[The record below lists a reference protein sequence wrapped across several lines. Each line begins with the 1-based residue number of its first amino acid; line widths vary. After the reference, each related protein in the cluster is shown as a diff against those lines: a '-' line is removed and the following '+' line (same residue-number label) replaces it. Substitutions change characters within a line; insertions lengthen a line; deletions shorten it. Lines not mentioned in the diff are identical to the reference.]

1 MAIEQNPF
9 EMISQ
14 AVSNVV
20 PITEMEESADATFE
34 VDPTD
39 GGVIVDFSENVEMEA
54 TGDIIEWYGD
64 LSETLDE
71 DDLGAIASDV
81 IDNYEAD
88 KDSRAEW
95 ESMFE
100 RGFDLLGLKLEQGSE
115 PFEGACTA
123 VHPLLIESAVKFQS
137 KASGELFPVGGPVK
151 TQILGKSTPEKE
163 MQANRVQNFMNYQ
176 LTEQMPEYF
185 DEFERMLFH
194 LPLIGSAF
202 KKLYYDASLKRPA
215 SEFIPI
221 DQFYV
226 SYYATNLRNADRY
239 THVIYR
245 SPVEIARD
253 IRAGVYQDIDLPTPS
268 QGDMPSFTE
277 KMDTILGLSPSSD
290 HDPQYILLEQH
301 CYLDIED
308 DGVSLPY
315 IVTVEQQSR
324 QILSIRRNYKQDDPN
339 KEKISHF
346 VHYRFVP
353 GFGFYGLGLIHF
365 LGNLTMSATAAMRS
379 LIDAGQFANLPGGF
393 KAKGV
398 RMVGDNDP
406 IAPGEFKEV
415 EATGIDLSKAIVT
428 LPYKEPSAT
437 LHQMLNFVTV
447 AGQKFA
453 DSTEQVISDAA
464 SYGPVGTT
472 MALLE
477 ASSKFFSAIHKR
489 VHKSQKDEFN
499 ILARIDYDY
508 LPREYPYDV
517 PNEDRSI
524 FKKDF
529 DGRIDVLP
537 VSDPNIPS
545 NAHRM
550 MMANMA
556 LQMAQQSPPG
566 MFNLEALNRTILN
579 AANMPNIEEILP
591 PKIEPKPMDPVSD
604 IMAATKGIPIAA
616 FPGQNH
622 DAHIQ
627 VKMAYLQ
634 DPMNGANPIM
644 ERVKPILE
652 SNIQEHSVMKYQE
665 QMNGLSQQIMQGSP
679 EQAGNPAAIEMAL
692 AQAAQQV
699 MNANQAMGQAQS
711 PEQQLVALE
720 QAKVELEKQKIQ
732 ADTEVQAAEMVL
744 KNKKLEL
751 EENAQIIKMMESSAT
766 ENFKTDKDE
775 KDRTLKS
782 DLKTMDLV
790 GQAEMKD
797 HEMEH
802 EKELKE
808 MELMIKSAL
817 EESKAEMKEHEM
829 DHQKDMKEMELMV
842 KDMIEERRLDFEIQR
857 EVSKI
862 VNEKMKDRFEN
873 GAGMERQDL
882 NLMIQIA
889 IDQVEENENDEEG

>member
-1 MAIEQNPF
+1 MATERNPF
-9 EMISQ
+9 DRIPEEEN
-14 AVSNVV
+14 NVI
-20 PITEMEESADATFE
+20 PLTPESEDIDATFE
-34 VDPTD
+34 VDDD
-39 GGVIVDFSENVEMEA
+39 GNVIVDFSNNVEMEA
-54 TGDIIEWYGD
+54 SEDIAEWYGNMAED
-64 LSETLDE
+64 MDE
-71 DDLGAIASDV
+71 DDLADIAND
-81 IDNYEAD
+81 IIENFEAD

-137 KASGELFPVGGPVK
+137 KASGELFPASGPVK
-151 TQILGKSTPEKE
+151 ARILGKSTPDKE
-163 MQANRVQNFMNYQ
+163 LQANRVQNFMNYQ
-176 LTEQMPEYF
+176 VTEQMPEYF

-202 KKLYYDASLKRPA
+202 KKLYYDATVKRPK

-226 SYYATNLRNADRY
+226 SYYATDLSNADRY

-245 SPVEIARD
+245 SPIELQRD
-253 IRAGVYQDIDLPTPS
+253 MRAGVYEEVELSSPS
-268 QGDMPSFTE
+268 AYAGTAFSE
-277 KMDTILGLSPSSD
+277 KMDTIIGLSPTSD
-290 HDPQYILLEQH
+290 HDPQYVLLEQH
-301 CYLDIED
+301 CYLSIENEEEAC
-308 DGVSLPY
+308 PY

-324 QILSIRRNYKQDDPN
+324 QVLSIRRNYKQDDPN
-339 KEKISHF
+339 KEKVNHF

-406 IAPGEFKEV
+406 ISPGEFKEV
-415 EATGIDLSKAIVT
+415 EATGVDLSKAIVP
-428 LPYKEPSAT
+428 LPYKEPSST
-437 LHQMLNFVTV
+437 LFQMLNFVAT

-477 ASSKFFSAIHKR
+477 ASSKFFTAIHKR
-489 VHKSQKDEFN
+489 VHKSQKDEFR

-508 LPREYPYDV
+508 LPDEYPYDV
-517 PNEDRSI
+517 PYEDRSI

-529 DGRIDVLP
+529 DGRVDIIP

-579 AANMPNIEEILP
+579 AANMPNADEILP

-604 IMAATKGIPIAA
+604 IMAATKGVPIAA

-644 ERVKPILE
+644 ERVAPIIQA
-652 SNIQEHSVMKYQE
+652 NIQEHSVMKYQE
-665 QMNGLSQQIMQGSP
+665 QMSGIA
-679 EQAGNPAAIEMAL
+679 EQ
-692 AQAAQQV
+692 
-699 MNANQAMGQAQS
+699 
-711 PEQQLVALE
+711 
-720 QAKVELEKQKIQ
+720 
-732 ADTEVQAAEMVL
+732 
-744 KNKKLEL
+744 
-751 EENAQIIKMMESSAT
+751 MM
-766 ENFKTDKDE
+766 
-775 KDRTLKS
+775 
-782 DLKTMDLV
+782 
-790 GQAEMKD
+790 
-797 HEMEH
+797 
-802 EKELKE
+802 
-808 MELMIKSAL
+808 
-817 EESKAEMKEHEM
+817 
-829 DHQKDMKEMELMV
+829 
-842 KDMIEERRLDFEIQR
+842 
-857 EVSKI
+857 
-862 VNEKMKDRFEN
+862 
-873 GAGMERQDL
+873 
-882 NLMIQIA
+882 
-889 IDQVEENENDEEG
+889 

>member
-1 MAIEQNPF
+1 MATERNPF
-9 EMISQ
+9 EMMSQ
-14 AVSNVV
+14 EVSNIV
-20 PITEMEESADATFE
+20 PMPDMREDVGATFE

-54 TGDIIEWYGD
+54 AEDIAEWYGD

-71 DDLGAIASDV
+71 DDLGTIANDV

-88 KDSRAEW
+88 KNSRAEW

-100 RGFDLLGLKLEQGSE
+100 RGFDLLGLKLEQGTE

-163 MQANRVQNFMNYQ
+163 LQANRVQSFMNYQ

-202 KKLYYDASLKRPA
+202 KKLYYDATLKRPA

-245 SPVEIARD
+245 SPVEISRD
-253 IRAGVYQDIDLPTPS
+253 IRAGVYQEVDLPTPS
-268 QGDMPSFTE
+268 QGEMPSFTE

-308 DGVSLPY
+308 DDVSLPY
-315 IVTVEQQSR
+315 IVTVEQQS
-324 QILSIRRNYKQDDPN
+324 QQVLSIRRNYKQDDPN

-398 RMVGDNDP
+398 RMVGDNGP

-437 LHQMLNFVTV
+437 LHQMLNFITN

-489 VHKSQKDEFN
+489 VHKSQRDEFK
-499 ILARIDYDY
+499 ILARINYDY
-508 LPREYPYDV
+508 LPQEYPYDV
-517 PNEDRSI
+517 PYEDRSI

-529 DGRIDVLP
+529 DGRIDILP

-591 PKIEPKPMDPVSD
+591 PKIEPQKMDPVSD
-604 IMAATKGIPIAA
+604 ITAATKGIPIAA

-627 VKMAYLQ
+627 TKTAYLQ
-634 DPMNGANPIM
+634 DPMNGGNPIM
-644 ERVKPILE
+644 QRIQPILE
-652 SNIQEHSVMKYQE
+652 ANIQEHSVMKYQE
-665 QMNGLSQQIMQGSP
+665 QMNGLAREIMKGSP
-679 EQAGNPAAIEMAL
+679 GQAGNPAAIEMAL

-732 ADTEVQAAEMVL
+732 SDTEAQVAEMVL
-744 KNKKLEL
+744 KNKKFEL
-751 EENAQIIKMMESSAT
+751 EENAQIIKMMESSAS
-766 ENFKTDKDE
+766 ENFKTNKDE
-775 KDRTLKS
+775 KDRELKVN
-782 DLKTMDLV
+782 LKTMDV
-790 GQAEMKD
+790 ATQSEIKD
-797 HEMEH
+797 HEIEH
-802 EKELKE
+802 QRELKE
-808 MELMIKSAL
+808 MELMVKSMNEEKKL
-817 EESKAEMKEHEM
+817 EIKEHELV
-829 DHQKDMKEMELMV
+829 HQREMKKMELMI
-842 KDMIEERRLDFEIQR
+842 KDMIEERKLDFEVQK
-857 EVSKI
+857 EVSRV
-862 VNEKMKDRFEN
+862 VNERLKDNFEDV
-873 GAGMERQDL
+873 GQQDL

-889 IDQVEENENDEEG
+889 IDQVEENGNDEKG